1 MTEPGKRA
9 AQRPALAA
17 YRGPAAEF
25 AQACLRRQF
34 PEQQAQNPV
43 AFDLWLRKRWQMQLA
58 DSATHNPVAA
68 PMFARAAQC
77 CSGVL
82 CSHKATRV
90 VTCKYAWFCP
100 SCYARS
106 LVTLYHRL
114 ERTPDF
120 SLSYWKVDSPPGT
133 LGLAWRQLDMRVQEQ
148 AKTRESRII
157 WRWFDPFA
165 SEARLVLIR
174 PSKVFDNALFELTD
188 LLAYPRGWLYE
199 PPQAVA
205 VHAEMTR
212 GFRGRIYAGIYRKEP

>member
-1 MTEPGKRA
+1 MTKAGKGA
-9 AQRPALAA
+9 AARPALVA
-17 YRGPAAEF
+17 YRGPAAAF
-25 AQACLRRQF
+25 AQACLRRRF
-34 PEQQAQNPV
+34 PEQQERNPV
-43 AFDLWLRKRWQMQLA
+43 SFDLWLRKRWCAQLA
-58 DSATHNPVAA
+58 DSALHNPVCAA
-68 PMFARAAQC
+68 MFARAARCQ
-77 CSGVL
+77 SGVVQESGHFA
-82 CSHKATRV
+82 CDF
-90 VTCKYAWFCP
+90 AWFCP
-100 SCYARS
+100 SCYARR